1 MIIKIAY
8 KIRQSMFC
16 GASVKMWLFVVNNL
30 CLLHFVLVAL
40 RIILFSLWQEGPLL
54 KFRLIEPAF
63 VESESDAEPQ
73 VVFFQCAL
81 FKCIVVKV
89 RDVGLDPLHGQVDK
103 RSIIPYVF
111 VGYRKGDSC

>member
-1 MIIKIAY
+1 
-8 KIRQSMFC
+8 MFC

-40 RIILFSLWQEGPLL
+40 RIILFSLWQEGSLL

-81 FKCIVVKV
+81 FKCIGVKV